1 MIKMRVQ
8 KAGFNAKLYF
18 AISLFFFGFG
28 IKAKSQNKGIEANIT
43 AQEVQTHYTKTSK
56 AEKHPRLF
64 FNQKDIAKIKTLLK
78 QKDPIITLG
87 YQQLKK
93 TADEVLADSIM
104 TYHLDAANLRV
115 KSIHTFASQ
124 VPSLVMM
131 YQLTKDT
138 IYASRAWKQLAEF
151 ATYPDWGANRHFL
164 DAGIG
169 GFDFAIAYDGLSDYL
184 SKMQKEIIKKAV
196 LKNVLLPAKKQMENN
211 VWWHTADH
219 NWNGICNG
227 GMIMAALAMYED
239 DPETMSQIIA
249 LAANA
254 LPIYINA
261 FEPDG
266 QSVEGIKYWSY
277 GLMYTTVA
285 LESMQRVLG
294 TTFGIDDTPGFKKTG
309 WFPVYVSGP
318 VASLSV
324 GDDPIKNKKE
334 QTFFWFAKRFNDP
347 ALAKL
352 QYDLCLE
359 NKNVTWADMVYY
371 NPEMVKGT
379 SRLDS
384 IPKDNYIQGIAI
396 MSMREN
402 WKPNALYVA
411 MHGGSNS
418 ANHGHLDA
426 GTFEIQGLGEVW
438 AYSDLGSDD
447 YTYPGYFSKE
457 TKPGYMDDIRPQA
470 MAGRWHFY
478 RLRAEGKNCLVVNPN
493 IRPDQNEK
501 GEAKVISEKSTISKS
516 AYVIDLEDCYS
527 RDLDKYYRGISL
539 NRVNRIISVQDE
551 FTPKEASTIYWSMH
565 TKAQIQIA
573 ENGQLAIL
581 KIGKKTMYAKINGVN
596 GAHFEISPATY
607 LPDESFPL
615 TKNSENKNF
624 RKLVI
629 KLNDVNKATILRVDF
644 SPSKSQLET
653 SSSQV
658 SSLINNNE
666 K

>member
-1 MIKMRVQ
+1 MMNNLLLK
-8 KAGFNAKLYF
+8 NT
-18 AISLFFFGFG
+18 ISLLKVSTGLMLLLLLSSFQEK
-28 IKAKSQNKGIEANIT
+28 IPHNNLKGNIT
-43 AQEVQTHYTKTSK
+43 PQQIRSHYTETTKERK
-56 AEKHPRLF
+56 YPRLF
-64 FNQKDIAKIKTLLK
+64 FNETDITRIKALLD

-93 TADEVLADSIM
+93 TATEVLSDTIM
-104 TYHLDAANLRV
+104 TYRLDEAKLRV

-138 IYASRAWKQLAEF
+138 IYANRAWKQLAEF
-151 ATYPDWGANRHFL
+151 STYPDWGANRHFL

-184 SKMQKEIIKKAV
+184 SKEQKEIIKKAV
-196 LKNVLLPAKKQMENN
+196 LENVLMPAKKQMENN

-227 GMIMAALAMYED
+227 GMVMAALAMYED

-254 LPIYINA
+254 LPLYINA

-266 QSVEGIKYWSY
+266 QSVEGVKYWSY
-277 GLMYTTVA
+277 GLMYTTIA

-294 TTFGIDDTPGFKKTG
+294 TTFGIDDTQGFKKTG

-318 VASLSV
+318 VTSLSV

-334 QTFFWFAKRFNDP
+334 QTFFWFAKRFNDS

-379 SRLDS
+379 SKLNS
-384 IPKDNYIQGIAI
+384 IPKDNYIQGISI

-402 WKPNALYVA
+402 WKPDALYVA
-411 MHGGSNS
+411 MHGGSNN

-447 YTYPGYFSKE
+447 YTFPGYFTKV
-457 TKPGYMDDIRPQA
+457 TKPEYRDEPAKQTEP
-470 MAGRWHFY
+470 GRWHFY
-478 RLRAEGKNCLVVNPN
+478 RLRAEGKNCIVLNSDE
-493 IRPDQNEK
+493 RPDQNPL
-501 GEAKVISEKSTISKS
+501 GEAKLIANKSTDDEGFYS
-516 AYVIDLEDCYS
+516 VDLTDCYK
-527 RDLDKYYRGISL
+527 RDVLDYRRGIKL
-539 NRVNRIISVQDE
+539 DRQNKVITIQDE
-551 FTPKEASTIYWSMH
+551 LKPKKGSKIYWSMH
-565 TKAQIQIA
+565 TMAVIDIA
-573 ENGQLAIL
+573 KDGQTAIL
-581 KIGKKTMYAKINGVN
+581 KMGNKQLKASIVGLKEAKFTVL
-596 GAHFEISPATY
+596 PATY
-607 LPDESFPL
+607 LQSQSFPL
-615 TKNSENKNF
+615 TKNSVNKGF
-624 RKLVI
+624 RKLAI
-629 KLNDVNKATILRVDF
+629 QLNSSEPVTLRIDF
-644 SPSKSQLET
+644 SPLAQPSVKQK
-653 SSSQV
+653 
-658 SSLINNNE
+658 INELKNW
-666 K
+666 